1 MLQPRYT
8 EEIPNTPFTLIEL
21 NPVDAEC
28 LGEMEFV
35 VPSGCLVAR
44 VFHHV
49 LPIGNAGFRAY

>member
-1 MLQPRYT
+1 MLKEPEKTPGAGRGAV
-8 EEIPNTPFTLIEL
+8 EEKRPL
-21 NPVDAEC
+21 
-28 LGEMEFV
+28 V